1 MGFIERISDILGS
14 NINALLDKAEDPVK
28 QAKYYLE
35 KYLKDLAE
43 CKRDTAIIAAQAKAR
58 KREMEQAQADVDK
71 LTNMARNAIKDGN
84 EEAARS
90 ILTRKAAADQCLAQ
104 ATENYNI
111 AKKQTEQMV
120 EVYNKLAADIKVC
133 RARVQ
138 NIEATVALAKGQEK
152 VAGIMSKY
160 GAGSSAGDK
169 LARAQEKATARLDT
183 AQSIVDLDIE
193 DTDPEDL
200 EAKYGDHG
208 SVAVDD
214 ELARLKAEL
223 GMA

>member
-1 MGFIERISDILGS
+1 MGFIERIGDIMGA

-43 CKRDTAIIAAQAKAR
+43 CKEDTAVVSAQAKAR
-58 KREMEQAQADVDK
+58 KKEMEQAQADVDK
-71 LTNMARNAIKDGN
+71 LTNMAKNAIKAGN
-84 EEAARS
+84 DDDART
-90 ILTRKAAADQCLAQ
+90 ILTRKAAAEERLQQ
-104 ATENYNI
+104 TTSNYEL

-120 EVYNKLAADIKVC
+120 AVYNKLASDIEVC

-138 NIEATVALAKGQEK
+138 NIEATAALAKNQER

-160 GAGSSAGDK
+160 GSGSSAGDK
-169 LARAQEKATARLDT
+169 LARAEQKAQARLDR
-183 AQSIVDLDIE
+183 AESIVELGVQ
-193 DTDPEDL
+193 DTDPDDL

-208 SVAVDD
+208 TASVDD
-214 ELARLKAEL
+214 ELARLKGEL
-223 GMA
+223 GIQ